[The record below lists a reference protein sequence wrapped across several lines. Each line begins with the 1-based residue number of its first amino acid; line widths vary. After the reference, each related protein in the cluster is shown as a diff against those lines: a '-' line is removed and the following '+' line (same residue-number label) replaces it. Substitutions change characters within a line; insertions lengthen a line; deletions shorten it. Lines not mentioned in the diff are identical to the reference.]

1 MPPVELK
8 LLGGF
13 ELSVVE
19 PLTLPTRKA
28 EALLAYLATFP
39 GLAHRRDKLV
49 SLLWGER
56 GDTQARHN
64 LAQTILVIRKA
75 LGNEARS
82 ALVSSGQSV
91 YVEPSFINVD
101 VEAFETLAAKQTP
114 DSEAAAIELYRG
126 TFLDGISVREQAFED
141 WLRGARDRLNSIACN
156 TLERILERRIAA
168 GDDEHAIEAARRL
181 IELDPFLERAHRS
194 LMRSYHHAGHETAAL
209 HQYQVCAGILR
220 DELGIEPDAET
231 KALYIA
237 ISKERMKSQNQL
249 DATGE
254 AVTAQSSVQSSLD
267 KPSIAILPFENLSG
281 DADQEYIADGMTED
295 ITTSLSRF
303 RSLFVIA
310 RSSTFAYKGKFP
322 DVREVACDLGVRY
335 VLEGSV
341 RNAGNRVRISAQL
354 IDATSG
360 NHLWAN
366 YFDGNLDDVFDL
378 QDQITE
384 QIVVAVEPEI
394 HTHERER
401 AGRKPPD
408 SLGAWEL
415 MQRGLSHFYRV
426 NKTDRAEAIR
436 IFKKV
441 VALNPE
447 FAAAHAHLAY
457 ALSASGMLGYAEDMA
472 QGVAAVR
479 AAAEKAVSL
488 DPNEPMGHYAL
499 GRAHIVA
506 GEIEMAIGE
515 MQNAISINPN
525 FPRGHYGLGFAYH
538 FGAGQ
543 AEQALPYY
551 DTALRLSP
559 RDPTRWVT
567 LMFKGSALRFLGR
580 HQEAIAHCR
589 QACQFPNAGFQ
600 PHMHLAASLA
610 AAGQDREARVAVEK
624 AVELEPALS
633 IGFVR
638 SHFFGMHETI
648 LKDTLVSLRKAGVP
662 E

>member
-1 MPPVELK
+1 MQLVDLK

-19 PLTLPTRKA
+19 PVALPTRKA
-28 EALLAYLATFP
+28 EALLAYLATPP
-39 GLAHRRDKLV
+39 GLAHRRDRLV
-49 SLLWGER
+49 SLLWGDR
-56 GDTQARHN
+56 GDAQARHN
-64 LAQTILVIRKA
+64 LAQTILVIRKT
-75 LGNEARS
+75 LGDGARD
-82 ALVSSGQSV
+82 ALVSSGQTV
-91 YVEPSFINVD
+91 FVEPACVD
-101 VEAFETLAAKQTP
+101 VDVASFETLVAKQTP
-114 DSEAAAIELYRG
+114 EAEIAAMELYRG
-126 TFLDGISVREQAFED
+126 TFLDGISVREQEFED
-141 WLRGARDRLNSIACN
+141 WLRGERDRLNSIACD

-168 GDDEHAIEAARRL
+168 GDDAHAIEVARKL
-181 IELDPFLERAHRS
+181 LELDPFREPAHRS
-194 LMRSYHHAGHETAAL
+194 LMRLHQRVGHDTAAL
-209 HQYQVCAGILR
+209 RQYQICAEILR

-231 KALYIA
+231 KALYRA
-237 ISKERMKSQNQL
+237 ISKERMESPTRL
-249 DATGE
+249 EMTGE
-254 AVTAQSSVQSSLD
+254 TVTAQSPVQSSLD
-267 KPSIAILPFENLSG
+267 KPSIAVLPLENLSG
-281 DADQEYIADGMTED
+281 DEEQDYIADGMTED

-310 RSSTFAYKGKFP
+310 RSSTFAYKGKPP
-322 DVREVACDLGVRY
+322 DVREVARSLGVRY

-341 RNAGNRVRISAQL
+341 RRAGNRVRISAQL
-354 IDATSG
+354 IDATRG

-366 YFDGNLDDVFDL
+366 HFDGSLDDVFDL

-394 HTHERER
+394 HTHERDR
-401 AGRKPPD
+401 ARRKPPD

-436 IFKKV
+436 IFQKV

-457 ALSASGMLGYAEDMA
+457 ALSASGMLGYAEDTA

-538 FGAGQ
+538 FGAGR

-600 PHMHLAASLA
+600 PYMHLAASLA
-610 AAGQDREARVAVEK
+610 AAGQVREAQAAVKK
-624 AVELEPALS
+624 AEELEPELS
-633 IGFVR
+633 IDFVR
-638 SHFFGMHETI
+638 SHFFGMHESI
-648 LKDTLVSLRKAGVP
+648 LKDTLVCLRKAGVP
-662 E
+662 D